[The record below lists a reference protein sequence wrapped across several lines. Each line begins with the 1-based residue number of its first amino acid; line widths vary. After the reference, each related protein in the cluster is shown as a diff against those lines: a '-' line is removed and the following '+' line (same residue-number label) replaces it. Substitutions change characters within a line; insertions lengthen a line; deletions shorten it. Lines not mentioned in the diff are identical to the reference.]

1 MAPDTP
7 VRASSPHRV
16 RGAARG
22 PSPSPSLTVRHGIG
36 FAMNPCASLLRL
48 YAEAGP
54 VAAIGTRRKPFVHL
68 FGPDANAF
76 VFANSALFQWREA
89 FDLLVPVNGETALI
103 VSDGADHR
111 RRRRLVQ
118 PAFHHRRVA
127 GYVARMAANTDAAL
141 DSWRPGQTL
150 DAYAELRAVIR
161 RNTVEVLFGDR
172 LAADAEVIGRRL
184 QVALAAIDQNFV
196 LQMMLRSVPNPY
208 MRRVAASR
216 DLVVR
221 RVGEE
226 VERREAEGGEHDDVL
241 GMLLAARDE
250 DGTGLTRQELQD
262 QVISLISAGL
272 RHHQRGDGV
281 GGVRAAGASGGGR
294 AGAAGGRRGGRR
306 PPRGGRRPA
315 RAHLPGRRGERDAA
329 AVPARRAQR
338 PRPGRGL
345 RVRRPPDPGGRDGVL
360 LPVRHPPDAGGVAAG
375 GTVPPGAVGPV
386 LGPAPPHHPG
396 DVPALRR
403 RPAPL
408 HRLHAGDDGAQD
420 HAGVPAAPH
429 PAAPGL
435 ARRHPHERDG
445 HAAPR
450 RPARAGPVT
459 GRSRR
464 PYRTARDR
472 RSAMAVSR
480 SRSSGGSRTSKSM
493 SR

>member
-262 QVISLISAGL
+262 QVISLISAGYDTTSAAMAWAVYAL
-272 RHHQRGDGV
+272 LAHPEAAERARREVAEVVGDRPVEAADLPALTYLDGV
-281 GGVRAAGASGGGR
+281 VNETLRLFPPAVLSARVPVEDFEYAATGSRRARWCSTPRSSPTGCRRCGRRRDGSARSGGTR
-294 AGAAGGRRGGRR
+294 PRTCTAP
-306 PPRGGRRPA
+306 PPRRRSCPS
-315 RAHLPGRRGERDAA
+315 AA
-329 AVPARRAQR
+329 ARTAASA
-338 PRPGRGL
+338 PRW
-345 RVRRPPDPGGRDGVL
+345 
-360 LPVRHPPDAGGVAAG
+360 
-375 GTVPPGAVGPV
+375 
-386 LGPAPPHHPG
+386 
-396 DVPALRR
+396 RR
-403 RPAPL
+403 RSSRPCWRACC
-408 HRLHAGDDGAQD
+408 
-420 HAGVPAAPH
+420 
-429 PAAPGL
+429 AAPGC
-435 ARRHPHERDG
+435 AWSRPPSP
-445 HAAPR
+445 PR
-450 RPARAGPVT
+450 A
-459 GRSRR
+459 
-464 PYRTARDR
+464 
-472 RSAMAVSR
+472 
-480 SRSSGGSRTSKSM
+480 
-493 SR
+493 

>member
-16 RGAARG
+16 RGAARA
-22 PSPSPSLTVRHGIG
+22 PSPSLTVRHGIG

-221 RVGEE
+221 RVDEE
-226 VERREAEGGEHDDVL
+226 VQRREAEGGEHDDVL

-262 QVISLISAGL
+262 QVISLISAGYDTTSAAMAWAVYAL
-272 RHHQRGDGV
+272 LAHPDAAERARREVAEVVGDRPVEAADLPALTYLDGV
-281 GGVRAAGASGGGR
+281 VNETLRLFPPAVLSARVPVEDFEYAGHRIPAGAMVFYSPFVTHRMPEVWPQAGRFRPERWDPSSDLHRPTTPATFLPFGGGPHR
-294 AGAAGGRRGGRR
+294 CIGSTLATTELKTMLACLLRRTRLR
-306 PPRGGRRPA
+306 LVSPAVTPTSVTAMRPRGG
-315 RAHLPGRRGERDAA
+315 
-329 AVPARRAQR
+329 
-338 PRPGRGL
+338 
-345 RVRRPPDPGGRDGVL
+345 
-360 LPVRHPPDAGGVAAG
+360 LPVR
-375 GTVPPGAVGPV
+375 V
-386 LGPAPPHHPG
+386 L
-396 DVPALRR
+396 
-403 RPAPL
+403 
-408 HRLHAGDDGAQD
+408 
-420 HAGVPAAPH
+420 
-429 PAAPGL
+429 
-435 ARRHPHERDG
+435 
-445 HAAPR
+445 
-450 RPARAGPVT
+450 
-459 GRSRR
+459 
-464 PYRTARDR
+464 
-472 RSAMAVSR
+472 
-480 SRSSGGSRTSKSM
+480 
-493 SR
+493 

>member
-172 LAADAEVIGRRL
+172 LAADAEVIGPAAAGRARRHRPEL
-184 QVALAAIDQNFV
+184 RPADDAAV
-196 LQMMLRSVPNPY
+196 GAEPVHAAR
-208 MRRVAASR
+208 RRVPR
-216 DLVVR
+216 P
-221 RVGEE
+221 
-226 VERREAEGGEHDDVL
+226 
-241 GMLLAARDE
+241 
-250 DGTGLTRQELQD
+250 
-262 QVISLISAGL
+262 
-272 RHHQRGDGV
+272 
-281 GGVRAAGASGGGR
+281 GR
-294 AGAAGGRRGGRR
+294 PPGRRGGRAAGGRGRRARRRARHAAGGPRRGRDGPDPPGAPGPGHQPHLRRATTPPARRWRGRCTRCWRIRRR
-306 PPRGGRRPA
+306 PSGRGGRS
-315 RAHLPGRRGERDAA
+315 
-329 AVPARRAQR
+329 
-338 PRPGRGL
+338 PRWSATAPW
-345 RVRRPPDPGGRDGVL
+345 RPP
-360 LPVRHPPDAGGVAAG
+360 
-375 GTVPPGAVGPV
+375 TC
-386 LGPAPPHHPG
+386 
-396 DVPALRR
+396 
-403 RPAPL
+403 
-408 HRLHAGDDGAQD
+408 
-420 HAGVPAAPH
+420 
-429 PAAPGL
+429 
-435 ARRHPHERDG
+435 
-445 HAAPR
+445 PR
-450 RPARAGPVT
+450 SPT
-459 GRSRR
+459 W
-464 PYRTARDR
+464 TAW
-472 RSAMAVSR
+472 
-480 SRSSGGSRTSKSM
+480 
-493 SR
+493 

>member
-16 RGAARG
+16 RGAART
-22 PSPSPSLTVRHGIG
+22 PSPSLTVRHGIG

-221 RVGEE
+221 RVDEE
-226 VERREAEGGEHDDVL
+226 VQRREAEGGEHDDVL

-262 QVISLISAGL
+262 QVISLISAGYDTTSAAMAWAVYAL
-272 RHHQRGDGV
+272 LAHPDAAERARREVAEVVGDRPVEAADLPALTYLDGV
-281 GGVRAAGASGGGR
+281 VNETLRLFPPAVLSARVPVEDFEYAGHRIPAGAMVFYSPFVTHRMPEVWPQAGRFRPERWDPSSDLHRPTTPATFLPFGGGPHR
-294 AGAAGGRRGGRR
+294 CIGSTLATTELKTMLACLLRRTRLR
-306 PPRGGRRPA
+306 LVSPAVTPTSVTAMRPRGG
-315 RAHLPGRRGERDAA
+315 
-329 AVPARRAQR
+329 
-338 PRPGRGL
+338 
-345 RVRRPPDPGGRDGVL
+345 
-360 LPVRHPPDAGGVAAG
+360 LPVR
-375 GTVPPGAVGPV
+375 V
-386 LGPAPPHHPG
+386 L
-396 DVPALRR
+396 
-403 RPAPL
+403 
-408 HRLHAGDDGAQD
+408 
-420 HAGVPAAPH
+420 
-429 PAAPGL
+429 
-435 ARRHPHERDG
+435 
-445 HAAPR
+445 
-450 RPARAGPVT
+450 
-459 GRSRR
+459 
-464 PYRTARDR
+464 
-472 RSAMAVSR
+472 
-480 SRSSGGSRTSKSM
+480 
-493 SR
+493 